1 MKRLDGKNA
10 LITGASRGIGRATAE
25 LFAREGANIWAFASR
40 PNESFEAWCAET
52 AAKNGVFVK
61 PVYADLTDT
70 AAVTA
75 AVRQAMGD
83 KLPLDILVN
92 NAGIMGEDKMFQ
104 MTRLEEMQQTFAVN
118 FFGTMALTQLATRW
132 MARRQRGAVV
142 NVASVA
148 GLDGDSRLDY
158 SASKAAMI
166 AATKKMARELMGS
179 GIRVNAVAP
188 GFTDTEMTGGLSEKV
203 VGEAMANNLMHRK
216 GEPREIAAVI
226 VFLASDEASFV
237 TAQVWR
243 ADGGIV

>member
-1 MKRLDGKNA
+1 MRLNGKNA
-10 LITGASRGIGRATAE
+10 LITGASRGIGKATAE
-25 LFAREGANIWAFASR
+25 AFAREGANIWAFDVAKDAA
-40 PNESFEAWCAET
+40 FEAWCAET
-52 AAKNGVFVK
+52 AEAYGVFVK
-61 PVYADLTDT
+61 PVYADLTDEAAIA
-70 AAVTA
+70 AAVK
-75 AVRQAMGD
+75 QAMAD

-92 NAGIMGEDKMFQ
+92 NAGIMGDDKMFQ
-104 MTRLEEMQQTFAVN
+104 MIPIGEMRRIFDVN

-132 MARRQRGAVV
+132 MARKRRGAVV

-158 SASKAAMI
+158 SGSKAALV
-166 AATKKMARELMGS
+166 AATKKMARELMPS

-188 GFTDTEMTGGLSEKV
+188 WFVDTSLTSGLSEKAV
-203 VGEAMANNLMHRK
+203 VEAMAHNLMHRK

-226 VFLASDEASFV
+226 AFLASDDASFI